1 MGTILRNGA
10 SPVHHHRHIEI
21 QCRTPSHTYI
31 RMLVSPLAHQAA
43 AMGDSRCGRERE
55 REREREKFV
64 DNQIDD

>member
-1 MGTILRNGA
+1 
-10 SPVHHHRHIEI
+10 
-21 QCRTPSHTYI
+21 
-31 RMLVSPLAHQAA
+31 MLVSPLAHQAA